1 EIGIHDLRHEGHLF
15 SSYRGFNRRAERI
28 IRYAREWGVAGFRS
42 GFMLR
47 NLDWLHD
54 LDVQYDASRS
64 TRTHLSRSQTDVTLC
79 FRSGCHAQMTIALLL
94 YNQCVTALQEV

>member
-1 EIGIHDLRHEGHLF
+1 
-15 SSYRGFNRRAERI
+15 
-28 IRYAREWGVAGFRS
+28 
-42 GFMLR
+42 MLR

-94 YNQCVTALQEV
+94 YNQCVTALQEVTLTSLHSPAGFHMAETFSIAYETLPAEA